1 MYQPRRPPLR
11 QTLAEAVA
19 LLSPTP
25 TSEIDQLV
33 GRVPRG
39 DGHAVLVLPALLR
52 GDRYTEQARAVLTKI
67 GYVVYG
73 WDLGINIGPAK
84 RLLDGSLERLRH
96 IAETHG
102 PVSLVGFS
110 LGGLFARWL
119 SLRSPQ
125 HVRDVI
131 TLCSPIHD
139 AADSFWL
146 PLKPF
151 LGMWPDVDVAKLA
164 EEIARPLPVP
174 LTCVVSRADGI
185 VHWTSCCDHD
195 ASPEDVIE
203 ITGPHALIARSPT
216 VLSIVAERLARA
228 TPSRT
233 NDPPP
238 SATT

>member
-1 MYQPRRPPLR
+1 VYQPRRPPLR

-25 TSEIDQLV
+25 TSAIDQLV
-33 GRVPRG
+33 AHAPQG

-52 GDRYTEQARAVLTKI
+52 GDRYTESARSFLTGI
-67 GYVVYG
+67 GYIVYG

-84 RLLDGSLERLRH
+84 RLLDGSLERLRQ
-96 IAETHG
+96 IAVKHG

-119 SLRSPQ
+119 SLQSPQ
-125 HVRDVI
+125 LVRDVI

-164 EEIARPLPVP
+164 QEIARPLPVP
-174 LTCVVSRADGI
+174 LTCVVSRTDGI
-185 VHWTSCCDHD
+185 VHWTSCCDHG

-203 ITGPHALIARSPT
+203 ITGPHALIARSPA

-228 TPSRT
+228 TPNRT
-233 NDPPP
+233 SGPPP
-238 SATT
+238 SART

>member
-25 TSEIDQLV
+25 TLEIDRLV
-33 GRVPRG
+33 AQAPRG

-52 GDRYTEQARAVLTKI
+52 GDRYTEQAREFLAEI
-67 GYVVYG
+67 GYVPYG
-73 WDLGINIGPAK
+73 WQLGINIGPAK
-84 RLLDGSLERLRH
+84 RLLDGSLERLRL
-96 IAETHG
+96 IAEKHG

-119 SLRSPQ
+119 SLQSPQ

-139 AADSFWL
+139 AAGSFWL

-151 LGMWPDVDVAKLA
+151 LNMWPDMDVAALA
-164 EEIARPLPVP
+164 GEIAQPLPVP
-174 LTCVVSRADGI
+174 LTCVVSREDGI
-185 VHWTSCCDHD
+185 VHWTSCCDHE
-195 ASPEDVIE
+195 APPADVIE

-216 VLSIVAERLARA
+216 VLSIVAERLAR
-228 TPSRT
+228 
-233 NDPPP
+233 
-238 SATT
+238 

>member
-25 TSEIDQLV
+25 TLEIDKLIA
-33 GRVPRG
+33 RAPRG

-52 GDRYTEQARAVLTKI
+52 GDRYTEQVREFLAEI
-67 GYVVYG
+67 GYVPYG
-73 WDLGINIGPAK
+73 WQLGINIGPAK
-84 RLLDGSLERLRH
+84 RLLDGSQERLRL
-96 IAETHG
+96 IAEKHG
-102 PVSLVGFS
+102 PVSVVGFS

-151 LGMWPDVDVAKLA
+151 LNMWPDMDVAALA
-164 EEIARPLPVP
+164 GEIAQPLQVP
-174 LTCVVSRADGI
+174 LTCVVSREDGI
-185 VHWTSCCDHD
+185 VNWRSCCDLD
-195 ASPEDVIE
+195 APPADVIE

-216 VLSIVAERLARA
+216 VLSIVAERLAR
-228 TPSRT
+228 
-233 NDPPP
+233 
-238 SATT
+238 

>member
-19 LLSPTP
+19 LFTPTP
-25 TSEIDQLV
+25 KLEIE
-33 GRVPRG
+33 RVVALAPHG

-52 GDRYTEQARAVLTKI
+52 SDHFTEQARGFLGQL
-67 GYVVYG
+67 GYLAYG
-73 WDLGINIGPAK
+73 WELGLNIGPTK
-84 RLLDGSLERLRH
+84 RLLDGSLERLRR
-96 IAETHG
+96 IADEHG
-102 PVSLVGFS
+102 PVSVVGFS

-119 SLRSPQ
+119 SLRLPDQ
-125 HVRDVI
+125 VRDVI
-131 TLCSPIHD
+131 TVCSPIHD

-164 EEIARPLPVP
+164 EEIAQPLPVP
-174 LTCVVSRADGI
+174 LTCVVSREDGI

-195 ASPEDVIE
+195 ALPEDMIE

-228 TPSRT
+228 TPNRT
-233 NDPPP
+233 SGLWL